1 MSGPFTFKVNNACWP
16 ITVISAYTADPPKEP
31 AMLIVAD
38 ENIPLL
44 DAFFAGFG
52 EIRRVPGRAIDR
64 ATVEQ
69 ADVLLVRSVTNVNRE
84 LLEGS
89 KVRFVGTCTIGTD
102 HLDLDYFQQTG
113 ITWSSAPGCN
123 ARGVVDYVLGS
134 LLTLAEIEGADLTQR
149 TYGVVG
155 AGEVGGRLVK
165 VLQGLGWNVLVCDP
179 PRQAAEGGDYV
190 SLEQIIE
197 QCDVISLHT
206 PLDKQGP
213 QATWHLFDKN
223 RLNQLKP
230 GAWLINA
237 SRGPVIDNAALR
249 QVLLEREDLQA
260 VLDVW
265 EAEPEVDVA
274 LAELCVLATPHIAGY
289 SLDGKQRGT
298 AQIYQAFC
306 QFLDQPEQVHL
317 SDLLPAPWLSAVTL
331 NADSDPAWVLAMLC
345 RGVYD
350 PRRDDAD
357 FRRSLVG
364 NVNEQRAAFD
374 ALRKHYP
381 LRREIDGLKVRIE
394 GDSPALQRIVAA
406 LGAAVL

>member
-1 MSGPFTFKVNNACWP
+1 
-16 ITVISAYTADPPKEP
+16 
-31 AMLIVAD
+31 MLIVAD

-52 EIRRVPGRAIDR
+52 EIRRVPGRSIDR

-69 ADVLLVRSVTNVNRE
+69 ADVLLVRSVTNVNRA

-102 HLDLDYFQQTG
+102 HLDLDYFNEAG

-134 LLTLAEIEGADLTQR
+134 LMTLAEIEGVDLTQR

-155 AGEVGGRLVK
+155 AGEVGGRLIK
-165 VLQGLGWNVLVCDP
+165 VLKALGWNVKVCDP
-179 PRQAAEGGDYV
+179 PRQAADGGEYV
-190 SLEQIIE
+190 SLEQIIQ

-206 PLDKQGP
+206 PLTRSGDD
-213 QATWHLFDKN
+213 ATWHLFDQQ
-223 RLNQLKP
+223 RLRQLKQ

-237 SRGPVIDNAALR
+237 ARGPVVDNAALR
-249 QVLLEREDLQA
+249 EVLLEREDLQA

-265 EAEPEVDVA
+265 EKEPEVDVA

-298 AQIYQAFC
+298 AQIYQAYCAFIG
-306 QFLDQPEQVHL
+306 QPADIQL
-317 SDLLPAPWLSAVTL
+317 SDLLPAAWLSEVSL
-331 NADSDPAWVLAMLC
+331 HGGSDPAWALAMLC

-364 NVNEQRAAFD
+364 NVAEQRAAFD
-374 ALRKHYP
+374 VLRKQYP
-381 LRREIDGLKVRIE
+381 VRREIEGLKVRIE
-394 GDSPALQRIVAA
+394 GDGPALRQIVEA
-406 LGAAVL
+406 LGAVAV

>member
-1 MSGPFTFKVNNACWP
+1 
-16 ITVISAYTADPPKEP
+16 
-31 AMLIVAD
+31 MLIVAD

-44 DAFFAGFG
+44 DAFFQGFG
-52 EIRRVPGRAIDR
+52 EIRRVPGRSIDR

-69 ADVLLVRSVTNVNRE
+69 ADVLLVRSVTNVNRA

-102 HLDLDYFQQTG
+102 HLDLDYFQRAG
-113 ITWSSAPGCN
+113 IQWSSAPGCN

-134 LLTLAEIEGADLTQR
+134 LQTLAEIEGADLNQR

-165 VLQGLGWNVLVCDP
+165 VLKGLGWNVLVCDP
-179 PRQAAEGGDYV
+179 PRQIAEDGDYV

-206 PLDKQGP
+206 PLTKSGNGS
-213 QATWHLFDKN
+213 TWHLFDRE
-223 RLNQLKP
+223 RLNRLKP

-237 SRGPVIDNAALR
+237 SRGPVVDNAALR
-249 QVLLEREDLQA
+249 DVLLSREDLQA

-265 EAEPEVDVA
+265 EGEPEVDVD
-274 LAELCVLATPHIAGY
+274 LADLCVLATPHIAGY

-306 QFLDQPEQVHL
+306 AHLGQAPVIEL
-317 SDLLPAPWLSAVTL
+317 SDLLPPPWLAEVHL
-331 NADSDPAWVLAMLC
+331 NASTDPAWALATLC
-345 RGVYD
+345 RSVYD

-364 NVNEQRAAFD
+364 TVDEQRKAFD
-374 ALRKHYP
+374 LLRKHYP
-381 LRREIDGLKVRIE
+381 ERREIDGLKVRIH
-394 GDSPALQRIVAA
+394 GQSALLSGIVEA
-406 LGAAVL
+406 LGA

>member
-1 MSGPFTFKVNNACWP
+1 
-16 ITVISAYTADPPKEP
+16 
-31 AMLIVAD
+31 MLIVAD

-44 DAFFAGFG
+44 DAFFEGFG
-52 EIRRVPGRAIDR
+52 EIRRVPGRSIDR

-69 ADVLLVRSVTNVNRE
+69 ADVLLVRSVTNVNRA

-89 KVRFVGTCTIGTD
+89 NVRFVGTCTIGTD
-102 HLDLDYFQQTG
+102 HLDLDYFQQAG

-134 LLTLAEIEGADLTQR
+134 LLTLAEIEGVDLAQR

-197 QCDVISLHT
+197 QCDVVSLHT

-230 GAWLINA
+230 GTWLINA

-249 QVLLEREDLQA
+249 QVLLQREDLQA

-274 LAELCVLATPHIAGY
+274 LAELCVIATPHIAGY

-306 QFLDQPEQVHL
+306 KFLGQPEQVSL
-317 SDLLPAPWLSAVTL
+317 NDLLPAPWLSAVTL
-331 NADSDPAWVLAMLC
+331 NADTDPAWALAMLC

-364 NVNEQRAAFD
+364 NVSEQRAAFD

-381 LRREIDGLKVRIE
+381 LRREIDGLKVRID
-394 GDSPALQRIVAA
+394 GDSPALQQIVAA
-406 LGAAVL
+406 LGATSA

>member
-1 MSGPFTFKVNNACWP
+1 
-16 ITVISAYTADPPKEP
+16 
-31 AMLIVAD
+31 MLIVAD
-38 ENIPLL
+38 ENTPLL
-44 DAFFAGFG
+44 DAFFEGFG
-52 EIRRVPGRAIDR
+52 EIRRVPGRSIDR

-69 ADVLLVRSVTNVNRE
+69 ADVLLVRSVTNVNRA

-89 KVRFVGTCTIGTD
+89 SVRFVGTCTIGTD
-102 HLDLDYFQQTG
+102 HLDLDYFQQAG

-134 LLTLAEIEGADLTQR
+134 LLTLAEIEGVDLAQR

-197 QCDVISLHT
+197 QCDVVSLHT

-230 GAWLINA
+230 GTWLINA
-237 SRGPVIDNAALR
+237 SRGPVIDNPALR
-249 QVLLEREDLQA
+249 QVLLQREDLQA

-274 LAELCVLATPHIAGY
+274 LAELCVIATPHIAGY

-306 QFLDQPEQVHL
+306 KFLGQPEQVSL
-317 SDLLPAPWLSAVTL
+317 NDLLPAPWLSAVTL
-331 NADSDPAWVLAMLC
+331 NADTDPAWALAMLC

-364 NVNEQRAAFD
+364 SVSEQRAAFD

-381 LRREIDGLKVRIE
+381 LRREIDGLKVRID
-394 GDSPALQRIVAA
+394 GDSPALQQIVAA
-406 LGAAVL
+406 LGATSA

>member
-1 MSGPFTFKVNNACWP
+1 
-16 ITVISAYTADPPKEP
+16 
-31 AMLIVAD
+31 MLIVAD

-102 HLDLDYFQQTG
+102 HLDLDYFQQAD

-155 AGEVGGRLVK
+155 AGEVGGRLIK

-213 QATWHLFDKN
+213 QSTWHLFDEN

-230 GAWLINA
+230 GTWLINA

-364 NVNEQRAAFD
+364 NVSEQRAAFD

-394 GDSPALQRIVAA
+394 GDSPALQQMVAA
-406 LGAAVL
+406 LGASTV

>member
-1 MSGPFTFKVNNACWP
+1 
-16 ITVISAYTADPPKEP
+16 
-31 AMLIVAD
+31 MLIVAD

-44 DAFFAGFG
+44 DAFFQGFG
-52 EIRRVPGRAIDR
+52 EIRRVPGRSIDR

-69 ADVLLVRSVTNVNRE
+69 ADVLLVRSVTNVNRA
-84 LLEGS
+84 LLTGT

-102 HLDLDYFQQTG
+102 HLDLDYFKQAG
-113 ITWSSAPGCN
+113 IQWSSAPGCN

-134 LLTLAEIEGADLTQR
+134 LQTLAEIEGADLGAR

-165 VLQGLGWNVLVCDP
+165 VLKGLGWNVLVCDP
-179 PRQAAEGGDYV
+179 PRQSAEGGDYV
-190 SLEQIIE
+190 SLAQIIE

-206 PLDKQGP
+206 PLTKSGNGS
-213 QATWHLFDKN
+213 TWHLFDRE

-230 GAWLINA
+230 GTWLINA

-249 QVLLEREDLQA
+249 DVLTRRDDLQA

-265 EAEPEVDVA
+265 EGEPQVDVE
-274 LAELCVLATPHIAGY
+274 LADLCVLATPHIAGY

-298 AQIYQAFC
+298 AQIYQALC
-306 QFLDQPEQVHL
+306 DFLGHTPQVQL
-317 SDLLPAPWLSAVTL
+317 ADLLPAPWLSKVEL
-331 NADSDPAWVLAMLC
+331 SADTDPAWALGMLC

-357 FRRSLVG
+357 FRRSLIGSVQ
-364 NVNEQRAAFD
+364 EQKLAFD
-374 ALRKHYP
+374 GLRKHYP
-381 LRREIDGLKVRIE
+381 LRREIEGLPVHIE
-394 GDSPALQRIVAA
+394 GESVALKQLVKA
-406 LGAAVL
+406 LGAVLV

>member
-1 MSGPFTFKVNNACWP
+1 
-16 ITVISAYTADPPKEP
+16 
-31 AMLIVAD
+31 MLIVAD

-52 EIRRVPGRAIDR
+52 EIRRVPGRSIDR

-69 ADVLLVRSVTNVNRE
+69 ADVLLVRSVTNVNRA

-102 HLDLDYFQQTG
+102 HLDLDYFNEAG
-113 ITWSSAPGCN
+113 ISWSSAPGCN

-134 LLTLAEIEGADLTQR
+134 LMTLAEIEGVDLPQR
-149 TYGVVG
+149 TYGVIG
-155 AGEVGGRLVK
+155 AGEVGGRLIK
-165 VLQGLGWNVLVCDP
+165 VLKGLGWNVKVCDP

-206 PLDKQGP
+206 PLTRTGEG
-213 QATWHLFDKN
+213 ATWHLFDER
-223 RLNQLKP
+223 RLQQLKP
-230 GAWLINA
+230 GTWLINA
-237 SRGPVIDNAALR
+237 ARGPVVDNAALR
-249 QVLLEREDLQA
+249 NVLLEREDLQA

-265 EAEPEVDVA
+265 EAEPEVDVD

-298 AQIYQAFC
+298 AQIYQAYCEFIV
-306 QFLDQPEQVHL
+306 QPPSIQL
-317 SDLLPAPWLSAVTL
+317 SDLLPAPWLSEVTL
-331 NADSDPAWVLAMLC
+331 HAESDPAWALAMLC

-364 NVNEQRAAFD
+364 NVGEQRAAFD
-374 ALRKHYP
+374 VLRKQYP
-381 LRREIDGLKVRIE
+381 VRREIEGLKVRID
-394 GDSPALQRIVAA
+394 GDSPQLQQIVAA
-406 LGAAVL
+406 LGAVAV

>member
-1 MSGPFTFKVNNACWP
+1 
-16 ITVISAYTADPPKEP
+16 
-31 AMLIVAD
+31 MLIVAD

-44 DAFFAGFG
+44 DAFFARFG
-52 EIRRVPGRAIDR
+52 EIRRVPGRSIDR

-69 ADVLLVRSVTNVNRE
+69 ADVLLVRSVTRVDRA

-102 HLDLDYFQQTG
+102 HLDLDYFQQAG

-134 LLTLAEIEGADLTQR
+134 LLTLADIEGADLTQR

-179 PRQAAEGGDYV
+179 PRQAAQGGDFV
-190 SLEQIIE
+190 SLEHIIE

-206 PLDKQGP
+206 PLTRSG
-213 QATWHLFDKN
+213 AGSTWHLFDDR

-237 SRGPVIDNAALR
+237 SRGPVVDNAALR
-249 QVLLEREDLQA
+249 EVLLEREDLQA

-265 EAEPEVDVA
+265 ENEPDVDVA

-298 AQIYQAFC
+298 AQTYQAFC
-306 QFLDQPEQVHL
+306 DFLGLPAQVKL
-317 SDLLPAPWLSAVTL
+317 SDLLPSPWLSQVTL
-331 NADSDPAWVLAMLC
+331 NADCDPAWALAMVC

-364 NVNEQRAAFD
+364 SVSEQRAAFD

-381 LRREIDGLKVRIE
+381 SRREIDGLQVRIE
-394 GDSPALQRIVAA
+394 GDSPELRRIVAA
-406 LGAAVL
+406 LGASAI